1 MWATPVKICKGVRS
15 EVSIEQ
21 DNGCNHVTSSFAKST
36 SDCKSRSAEIS
47 DPVCDPRDV
56 ISFSVT
62 DTSIYPQTWKTD
74 HTVIG

>member
-1 MWATPVKICKGVRS
+1 MPHAR

-47 DPVCDPRDV
+47 DPVCDPCHV
-56 ISFSVT
+56 ISYFL
-62 DTSIYPQTWKTD
+62 
-74 HTVIG
+74 